1 MILNCGPGEDSWS
14 LLDSKEIKP
23 VYPKGNQP
31 WIVFGRANADADA
44 EVPILWPPDANSH
57 LIRKGPAAGK
67 DWRQTEKGTTED
79 KMVGSCDGWMASPTQ
94 WIWVWA
100 NLGR

>member
-44 EVPILWPPDANSH
+44 EVPILWPPDVNSC
-57 LIRKGPAAGK
+57 LIGK
-67 DWRQTEKGTTED
+67 DPDINSMQSKLKSQQVILWISTNLLYMEGQK
-79 KMVGSCDGWMASPTQ
+79 TQ
-94 WIWVWA
+94 YSQHNA
-100 NLGR
+100 KEA